1 MQLWHIPQF
10 TLLDSLILP
19 HVLSSFR
26 VLSYSCGVT
35 ARGTGNRLGGRSDG
49 GGMGLPC
56 PSPRHLLYLTLTQCL
71 HTTGFCLVLGL
82 NTERVLSDSLWSHD
96 CSPSDSFVHGI
107 LQARILEWV
116 AVPFSRGSS
125 WPGDQTHISC
135 IAGRFLMVWAT
146 RKLWL
151 LPNPIASIYSNV

>member
-1 MQLWHIPQF
+1 MQLWHIPHF
-10 TLLDSLILP
+10 TLLDSLIP
-19 HVLSSFR
+19 SHILSRFW

-35 ARGTGNRLGGRSDG
+35 ARGTGNQLRGRSG
-49 GGMGLPC
+49 GWGMGLPR
-56 PSPRHLLYLTLTQCL
+56 PSPKVLLYLTLPQCL
-71 HTTGFCLVLGL
+71 HTIGFCLVLGL
-82 NTERVLSDSLWSHD
+82 NTERVLSDSLWPHD

-135 IAGRFLMVWAT
+135 IAGRFLTVWAS

-151 LPNPIASIYSNV
+151 LPNPIVSIYCKV